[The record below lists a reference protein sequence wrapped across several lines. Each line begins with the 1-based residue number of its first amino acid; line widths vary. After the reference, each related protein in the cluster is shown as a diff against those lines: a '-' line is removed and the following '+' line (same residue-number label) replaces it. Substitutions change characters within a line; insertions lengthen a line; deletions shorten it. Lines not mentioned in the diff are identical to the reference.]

1 MDRENMRQLG
11 LVVQQQRRAKGWST
25 RRLAAAV
32 GVHMA
37 QIVRLEQGAVQSPHA
52 ETLAAIAEQL
62 ELPLADLFGL
72 AGFAAPTEL
81 PSFKP
86 YLRAKYRDLP
96 PAAVAELERSFQ
108 AIADKYGTDGPREG
122 EDEH

>member
-1 MDRENMRQLG
+1 MDQDNMRQLG
-11 LVVQQQRRAKGWST
+11 LVVQQQRQTKGWST

-37 QIVRLEQGAVQSPHA
+37 QIVRLEQGTVQSPHA

-86 YLRAKYRDLP
+86 YLRTKYRDLP
-96 PAAVAELERSFQ
+96 PEAVAELERNFQ
-108 AIADKYGTDGPREG
+108 AIADKYGTEGPRDG